1 MNDNFFCATEWE
13 KTLISAAVH
22 DARGSQNWFLI
33 ISASACC
40 YWRKSSLHWRQENGP
55 KMVECQFQHFLDARN
70 KQHNQVIHF
79 FIKKRA
85 WKARQTISIW
95 ILHFRRVYC
104 LHVQTCI
111 EIAST
116 AWNGFLAMLSHMR
129 KHEKQ
134 SVDCWWN
141 LLVYVL
147 TRQVPNID
155 LSRHVQCTTPTTGLT
170 FHVSAPAP
178 FAAVGFVDSIIWLI
192 M

>member
-1 MNDNFFCATEWE
+1 MK

-22 DARGSQNWFLI
+22 DACGSAKLI
-33 ISASACC
+33 LDYFCKCLLLLTKITSTLTSGKWPQDGWMSISTFFGCTEQ
-40 YWRKSSLHWRQENGP
+40 K
-55 KMVECQFQHFLDARN
+55 K
-70 KQHNQVIHF
+70 HNQVIHF

-111 EIAST
+111 EIASA
-116 AWNGFLAMLSHMR
+116 AWNGFLGMLSHMR
-129 KHEKQ
+129 KHQKQ
-134 SVDCWWN
+134 CVDCWWN
-141 LLVYVL
+141 FLVYVL
-147 TRQVPNID
+147 TKQVPNID

-178 FAAVGFVDSIIWLI
+178 FAAVGFVDNIIWLI